1 MLIYTRNIFINIYI
15 YIYYIYIYYM
25 PCADYH
31 LVSLNKRK
39 YMSVTNIKE
48 KLKDR

>member
-1 MLIYTRNIFINIYI
+1 MLIYTRNIFIKK
-15 YIYYIYIYYM
+15 YIYIYYM

-39 YMSVTNIKE
+39 YTSVTNIKE